1 MAATAYLE
9 VLHETNKVFL
19 LVYDLRQDLEE
30 DELDRI
36 RMNYSN
42 LAKKAREELK
52 QGISDTGNSD
62 IDKKGRN
69 GYEKFTFR
77 RTGNSVSDNLGAVG
91 MFLEGGRTR
100 DRPCRLS

>member
-9 VLHETNKVFL
+9 VHHETNKVFL

-52 QGISDTGNSD
+52 QGISDTGHND
-62 IDKKGRN
+62 MDK
-69 GYEKFTFR
+69 
-77 RTGNSVSDNLGAVG
+77 
-91 MFLEGGRTR
+91 
-100 DRPCRLS
+100 